1 MCRIYEKSTIILN
14 DICRFRTN
22 MCCSIHTR
30 TFVRESL
37 SQFRITIPST
47 FACATAWLLGRKV
60 DDWSS
65 CYLNESSIKN
75 ICHIMRQNIEHGHL
89 EPWDAKWGNIW
100 LSKLQQLVPS
110 VAKQRSYDNTV
121 GTLPNMFF
129 PHLEDAKTF
138 AQLVFIHFCIQL
150 HILAGR
156 FERIHN
162 TDPGLMSSDVV
173 WWIVFIWKVTGVH
186 YFAV

>member
-1 MCRIYEKSTIILN
+1 MLLYTHK
-14 DICRFRTN
+14 DFRQRKPF
-22 MCCSIHTR
+22 SIQDNNSKH
-30 TFVRESL
+30 V
-37 SQFRITIPST
+37 
-47 FACATAWLLGRKV
+47 ACATARLLGRKV

-65 CYLNESSIKN
+65 CYPNESSIKN

-138 AQLVFIHFCIQL
+138 AQLVFVHFCIQL

-156 FERIHN
+156 FENFTTLILAWCL
-162 TDPGLMSSDVV
+162 LM
-173 WWIVFIWKVTGVH
+173 
-186 YFAV
+186 